1 MIWFLQKGRSEE
13 GRSPPRSFSNS
24 DLDFRCYRRFGPRS
38 HRNGHNQVDLL
49 LFGFIGNLFRFDFDT
64 AVREPHLVNFMCFD
78 SRNGS
83 TAFLESFY
91 GNIFARESTFRTV
104 CKFITVFQ
112 LTTHFV
118 DNVRNHIAGKYL
130 ISVNLR
136 AVLRGYVRTYVIR
149 SPCRLIGVRPTAFC
163 NFLFGRFTIFF
174 VEIVDIHGLDGQ
186 RFKTRPQNLSLNE
199 MFLVANTYEPG
210 SREFSDLFETAVRM
224 FPEDPTANLNAAIA
238 ALGRK
243 DYVSADRYLKN
254 IRNRMQIPEYDNAI
268 GVLIM
273 MRDADYDRAEQC
285 FVVAAQTGL
294 EAAKENLEELARIR
308 ENLDR
313 IREAEM
319 KKH

>member
-1 MIWFLQKGRSEE
+1 M
-13 GRSPPRSFSNS
+13 
-24 DLDFRCYRRFGPRS
+24 
-38 HRNGHNQVDLL
+38 
-49 LFGFIGNLFRFDFDT
+49 
-64 AVREPHLVNFMCFD
+64 
-78 SRNGS
+78 
-83 TAFLESFY
+83 
-91 GNIFARESTFRTV
+91 TF
-104 CKFITVFQ
+104 KA
-112 LTTHFV
+112 
-118 DNVRNHIAGKYL
+118 DYNVRQFNIEEAK
-130 ISVNLR
+130 
-136 AVLRGYVRTYVIR
+136 
-149 SPCRLIGVRPTAFC
+149 
-163 NFLFGRFTIFF
+163 
-174 VEIVDIHGLDGQ
+174 EIV
-186 RFKTRPQNLSLNE
+186 KTRPQNLSLNE

>member
-1 MIWFLQKGRSEE
+1 MGRTDLQPDFGNNASELEKILAAFASVGDDDDVPLTGVSLCGYASPEGSIARNRQLSE
-13 GRSPPRSFSNS
+13 GRAVA
-24 DLDFRCYRRFGPRS
+24 LKKY
-38 HRNGHNQVDLL
+38 LMTK
-49 LFGFIGNLFRFDFDT
+49 FDY
-64 AVREPHLVNFMCFD
+64 P
-78 SRNGS
+78 
-83 TAFLESFY
+83 ESFY
-91 GNIFARESTFRTV
+91 STRFGGEDWEGLAALVENSDMRYKQEVLELIANVPVEQNREARLMALKGGEPYRWMLKELFPKLRRVTF
-104 CKFITVFQ
+104 KA
-112 LTTHFV
+112 
-118 DNVRNHIAGKYL
+118 DYNVRQFNIEEAK
-130 ISVNLR
+130 
-136 AVLRGYVRTYVIR
+136 
-149 SPCRLIGVRPTAFC
+149 
-163 NFLFGRFTIFF
+163 
-174 VEIVDIHGLDGQ
+174 EIV
-186 RFKTRPQNLSLNE
+186 KTRPQNLSLNE